1 MRINNIKTKGELTM
15 KKKVLFLALSAI
27 MLAFVFGCGGNG
39 NGSSGSSTVASSAQD
54 EGSTNLAPAADAGD
68 DKTVRPD
75 DLVNLDGTASSD
87 PDENYPLSY
96 AWQIITRPAG
106 SSATLS
112 DADTSTPSFTVD
124 MDGDYTIQLVVTDAL
139 GAESEPDTVVISTV
153 NSKPVANAGDDQF
166 LDTGPSTIQLDGS
179 QSFDPDDDPI
189 TYEWTLTSKPLGSF
203 ATLSDSTAPDPT
215 FDADILGTYIIQLVV
230 VDSFGLV
237 SEADEIVVTSENV
250 KPVADAG
257 GNQVV
262 LVGDTVFLDG
272 SGSYDANGNDLTYS
286 WSLVDKPEGSAAE
299 LSFPAAVDPI
309 FVADVEGI
317 YTVSLVVNDGIVDS
331 DPSNV
336 TILAIDADK
345 IDDFIDP
352 LMRAVIELNGLD
364 DGDFKHPSDRDVL
377 SQKIIV
383 VLLNYLKGNIDQ
395 SMLDKLTDDIG
406 GKMDGCAETG
416 DVDANDWIINCP
428 AQDKVYPYI
437 QDAIAALEVVLGL

>member
-1 MRINNIKTKGELTM
+1 M
-15 KKKVLFLALSAI
+15 KKKALLLFVSAI
-27 MLAFVFGCGGNG
+27 MLVFLFGCGGSG
-39 NGSSGSSTVASSAQD
+39 NGSSSSSAAATNPAD
-54 EGSTNLAPAADAGD
+54 ESPANFAPVADAGD
-68 DKTVRPD
+68 DQTVRPD

-96 AWQIITRPAG
+96 AWQINTRPAG

-112 DADTSTPSFTVD
+112 DADTPTPSFTVD

-139 GAESEPDTVVISTV
+139 GTESEPDTVVVSTV
-153 NSKPVANAGDDQF
+153 NSKPVANAGSDQF
-166 LDTGPSTIQLDGS
+166 LDTFPSTVQLDGS

-189 TYEWTLTSKPLGSF
+189 TYEWTITSKPEGSL
-203 ATLSDSTAPDPT
+203 ATLSDPTASDPT

-230 VDSFGLV
+230 TDSFGLV
-237 SEADEIVVTSENV
+237 SEADEVVVTSENV

-286 WSLVDKPEGSAAE
+286 WSLVDEPEGSESE
-299 LSFPAAVDPI
+299 LSFPETVDPI

-336 TILAIDADK
+336 AILAIDAGK

-352 LMRAVIELNGLD
+352 LMQIVIELNGLD
-364 DGDFKHPSDRDVL
+364 DGDFKHLGDGDVL
-377 SQKIIV
+377 TQKVIV
-383 VLLNYLKGNIDQ
+383 VLLNYLKGNIDE

-406 GKMDGCAETG
+406 GKMDGCAEIG

-428 AQDKVYPYI
+428 GQDKVYPYLEE
-437 QDAIAALEVVLGL
+437 AIAALEVILGM

>member
-1 MRINNIKTKGELTM
+1 M
-15 KKKVLFLALSAI
+15 KKKVLFFVLSAI
-27 MLAFVFGCGGNG
+27 MLAFLVGCGGSG
-39 NGSSGSSTVASSAQD
+39 NGSSSTAASSDQD
-54 EGSTNLAPAADAGD
+54 VGSTNLAPVADAGD

-87 PDENYPLSY
+87 SDENYPLSY
-96 AWQIITRPAG
+96 TWQIITQPAG
-106 SSATLS
+106 SSANLS
-112 DADTSTPSFTVD
+112 DADTSTPSFTLD
-124 MDGDYTIQLVVTDAL
+124 MNGDYTIQLVVTDAL
-139 GAESEPDTVVISTV
+139 GAESEPDTVIISTV

-189 TYEWTLTSKPLGSF
+189 TYEWTITSKPDGSF
-203 ATLSDSTAPDPT
+203 ATLSDSTTPDPT

-250 KPVADAG
+250 KPVADAE

-286 WSLVDKPEGSAAE
+286 WSLVDKPEGSSAE

-309 FVADVEGI
+309 FVADIEGI

-336 TILAIDADK
+336 TILAIDAEK

-352 LMRAVIELNGLD
+352 LMRAIIELNGLD
-364 DGDFKHPSDRDVL
+364 DGDFKHLSDRDVL
-377 SQKIIV
+377 TQKIIV

-395 SMLDKLTDDIG
+395 SMLDKLTEDLG
-406 GKMDGCAETG
+406 GKMDGCAEKG

-437 QDAIAALEVVLGL
+437 QEAIAALEVVLGL

>member
-1 MRINNIKTKGELTM
+1 M

-27 MLAFVFGCGGNG
+27 MLAFLVGCGGGG
-39 NGSSGSSTVASSAQD
+39 NGSSSTAASSPQD
-54 EGSTNLAPAADAGD
+54 VGSTNLVPVADPGD
-68 DKTVRPD
+68 DQTVRPD
-75 DLVNLDGTASSD
+75 DLVNLDGTVSSD
-87 PDENYPLSY
+87 PDENYPLSF
-96 AWQIITRPAG
+96 AWQIITQPAG

-124 MDGDYTIQLVVTDAL
+124 MEGDYTIQLVVTDAL

-153 NSKPVANAGDDQF
+153 NSKPVAHAGDDQF
-166 LDTGPSTIQLDGS
+166 LDAAPSTIQLDGS

-189 TYEWTLTSKPLGSF
+189 TYEWTITSKPNGSF
-203 ATLSDSTAPDPT
+203 ATLSDSYVPDPT
-215 FDADILGTYIIQLVV
+215 FDADILGTYMIQLVV

-299 LSFPAAVDPI
+299 LSFPTAVDPV

-317 YTVSLVVNDGIVDS
+317 YAVSLVVNDGIVDS

-336 TILAIDADK
+336 TILAIDADQ

-352 LMRAVIELNGLD
+352 LMRAIIELNGLD
-364 DGDFKHPSDRDVL
+364 DGDFKHLSDRDVL
-377 SQKIIV
+377 TQKIIV

-395 SMLDKLTDDIG
+395 NMLDKLTDDIA

-416 DVDANDWIINCP
+416 DVDGNDWIINCP

-437 QDAIAALEVVLGL
+437 QEAIAALEVILGT

>member
-1 MRINNIKTKGELTM
+1 M
-15 KKKVLFLALSAI
+15 KKKVLFFVLSAI
-27 MLAFVFGCGGNG
+27 MLAFLVGCGGSG
-39 NGSSGSSTVASSAQD
+39 NGSSNTAASSDQD
-54 EGSTNLAPAADAGD
+54 VGSTNLAPVADAGD

-87 PDENYPLSY
+87 SDENYPLSY
-96 AWQIITRPAG
+96 TWQIITQPAG
-106 SSATLS
+106 SSANLS
-112 DADTSTPSFTVD
+112 GADTSTPSFTVD

-139 GAESEPDTVVISTV
+139 GAESEPDTVIISTV

-166 LDTGPSTIQLDGS
+166 LDTGLSTIQLDGS

-189 TYEWTLTSKPLGSF
+189 TYEWTITSKPDGSF
-203 ATLSDSTAPDPT
+203 ATLSDSTTPDPT

-250 KPVADAG
+250 KPVADAE

-286 WSLVDKPEGSAAE
+286 WSLVDKPEGSSAE

-309 FVADVEGI
+309 FVADIEGI

-352 LMRAVIELNGLD
+352 LMRAIIELNGLD
-364 DGDFKHPSDRDVL
+364 DGDFKHLSDRDVL
-377 SQKIIV
+377 TKKIIV

-406 GKMDGCAETG
+406 GKMDGCAEKG

-437 QDAIAALEVVLGL
+437 QEAIAALEVVLGL

>member
-1 MRINNIKTKGELTM
+1 M
-15 KKKVLFLALSAI
+15 KKKVLFFVLSAI
-27 MLAFVFGCGGNG
+27 MLAVLVGCGGSG
-39 NGSSGSSTVASSAQD
+39 NGSSSTAASSDQD
-54 EGSTNLAPAADAGD
+54 VGSTNLAPVADAGD
-68 DKTVRPD
+68 DETVRPD
-75 DLVNLDGTASSD
+75 NLVNLDGTASSD
-87 PDENYPLSY
+87 LDENYPLSY
-96 AWQIITRPAG
+96 AWQIITQPSG
-106 SSATLS
+106 SLATLS

-124 MDGDYTIQLVVTDAL
+124 ADGDYTIQLVVTDAL
-139 GAESEPDTVVISTV
+139 GAESEVDTVVVSTV

-166 LDTGPSTIQLDGS
+166 LDTAPSTIQLDGS

-189 TYEWTLTSKPLGSF
+189 TYEWTITSEPNGSF
-203 ATLSDSTAPDPT
+203 ATLSDSTASNPT

-237 SEADEIVVTSENV
+237 SEVDEVVVTSENV

-272 SGSYDANGNDLTYS
+272 SGSYDVNGNDLTYS
-286 WSLVDKPEGSAAE
+286 WSLVDKPEGSTAE
-299 LSFPAAVDPI
+299 LSFPTAVDPI
-309 FVADVEGI
+309 FIADVEEI

-352 LMRAVIELNGLD
+352 LMRAIIELNELD
-364 DGDFKHPSDRDVL
+364 DGDFKHLSDRDVL
-377 SQKIIV
+377 TKKIIV

-395 SMLDKLTDDIG
+395 IMLDKLTDDIA

-416 DVDANDWIINCP
+416 DVDGNDWIINCP

-437 QDAIAALEVVLGL
+437 QEAIAALEVILGL

>member
-1 MRINNIKTKGELTM
+1 M
-15 KKKVLFLALSAI
+15 KKKVLFFVLSAI
-27 MLAFVFGCGGNG
+27 MLAFLVGCGGSG
-39 NGSSGSSTVASSAQD
+39 NGSSSTAASSDQD
-54 EGSTNLAPAADAGD
+54 VGSTNLAPVADAGD

-87 PDENYPLSY
+87 SDENYPLSY
-96 AWQIITRPAG
+96 TWQIITQPAG
-106 SSATLS
+106 SSANLS
-112 DADTSTPSFTVD
+112 DADTSTPSFTLD
-124 MDGDYTIQLVVTDAL
+124 MNGDYTIQLVVTDAL
-139 GAESEPDTVVISTV
+139 GAESEPDTVIISTV

-189 TYEWTLTSKPLGSF
+189 TYEWTITSKPDGSF
-203 ATLSDSTAPDPT
+203 ATLSDSTTPDPT

-250 KPVADAG
+250 KPVADAE

-286 WSLVDKPEGSAAE
+286 WSLVDKPEGSSAE

-309 FVADVEGI
+309 FVADIEGI

-336 TILAIDADK
+336 TILAIDAEK

-352 LMRAVIELNGLD
+352 LMRAIIELNGLD
-364 DGDFKHPSDRDVL
+364 DGDFKHLSDRDVL
-377 SQKIIV
+377 TQKIIV
-383 VLLNYLKGNIDQ
+383 LLLNYLKGNIDQ

-406 GKMDGCAETG
+406 GKIDGCAEKG

-437 QDAIAALEVVLGL
+437 QEAIAALEVVLGL

>member
-1 MRINNIKTKGELTM
+1 M
-15 KKKVLFLALSAI
+15 KKKVLFFVLSAI
-27 MLAFVFGCGGNG
+27 MLAFLVGCGGSG
-39 NGSSGSSTVASSAQD
+39 NGSSSTAASSDQD
-54 EGSTNLAPAADAGD
+54 VGSTNLAPVADAGD

-87 PDENYPLSY
+87 SDENYPLSY
-96 AWQIITRPAG
+96 TWQIITQPAG
-106 SSATLS
+106 SSANLS
-112 DADTSTPSFTVD
+112 DADTSTPSFTLD
-124 MDGDYTIQLVVTDAL
+124 MNGDYTIQLVVTDAL
-139 GAESEPDTVVISTV
+139 GAESEPDTVIISTV

-189 TYEWTLTSKPLGSF
+189 TYEWTITSKPDGSF
-203 ATLSDSTAPDPT
+203 ATLSDSTTPDPT

-250 KPVADAG
+250 KPVADAE

-286 WSLVDKPEGSAAE
+286 WSLVDKPEGSSAE

-309 FVADVEGI
+309 FVADIEGI

-336 TILAIDADK
+336 TILAIDAEK

-352 LMRAVIELNGLD
+352 LMRAIIELNGLD
-364 DGDFKHPSDRDVL
+364 DGDFKHLSDRDVL
-377 SQKIIV
+377 TQKIIV

-406 GKMDGCAETG
+406 GKIDGCAEKG

-437 QDAIAALEVVLGL
+437 QEAIAALEVVLGL

>member
-1 MRINNIKTKGELTM
+1 M
-15 KKKVLFLALSAI
+15 KKKVLFFVLSAI
-27 MLAFVFGCGGNG
+27 MLAFLVGCGGSG
-39 NGSSGSSTVASSAQD
+39 NGSSSTAASSDQD
-54 EGSTNLAPAADAGD
+54 VGSTNLAPVADAGD

-87 PDENYPLSY
+87 SDENYPLSY
-96 AWQIITRPAG
+96 TWQIITQPAG
-106 SSATLS
+106 SSANLS
-112 DADTSTPSFTVD
+112 DADTSTPSFTLD
-124 MDGDYTIQLVVTDAL
+124 MNGDYTIQLVVTDAL
-139 GAESEPDTVVISTV
+139 GAESEPDTVIISTV

-166 LDTGPSTIQLDGS
+166 LDTGSSTIQLDGS

-189 TYEWTLTSKPLGSF
+189 TYEWTITSKPDGSF
-203 ATLSDSTAPDPT
+203 ATLSDSTTPDPT

-286 WSLVDKPEGSAAE
+286 WSLVDKPEGSSAE

-309 FVADVEGI
+309 FVADMEGI

-352 LMRAVIELNGLD
+352 LMRAIIELNGLD
-364 DGDFKHPSDRDVL
+364 DGDFKHLSDSDVL
-377 SQKIIV
+377 TQKIIV

-406 GKMDGCAETG
+406 GKMDGCAEKG

-437 QDAIAALEVVLGL
+437 QEAIAALEVVLVGL

>member
-1 MRINNIKTKGELTM
+1 M
-15 KKKVLFLALSAI
+15 KKKVLFFVLSAI
-27 MLAFVFGCGGNG
+27 MLAFLVGCGGSG
-39 NGSSGSSTVASSAQD
+39 NGSSSTAASSDQD
-54 EGSTNLAPAADAGD
+54 VGSTNLAPVADAGD

-87 PDENYPLSY
+87 SDENYPLSY
-96 AWQIITRPAG
+96 TWQIITQPAG
-106 SSATLS
+106 SSANLS
-112 DADTSTPSFTVD
+112 DADTSTPSFTLD
-124 MDGDYTIQLVVTDAL
+124 MNGDYTIQLVVTDAL
-139 GAESEPDTVVISTV
+139 GAESEPDTVIISTV
-153 NSKPVANAGDDQF
+153 NSKPVANTGDDQF

-189 TYEWTLTSKPLGSF
+189 TYEWTITSKPDGSF
-203 ATLSDSTAPDPT
+203 ATLSDSTTPDPT

-250 KPVADAG
+250 KPVADAE

-286 WSLVDKPEGSAAE
+286 WSLVDKPEGSSAE

-309 FVADVEGI
+309 FVADIEGI

-336 TILAIDADK
+336 TILAIDAEK

-352 LMRAVIELNGLD
+352 LMRAIIELNGLD
-364 DGDFKHPSDRDVL
+364 DGDFKHLSDRDVL
-377 SQKIIV
+377 TQKIIV

-395 SMLDKLTDDIG
+395 SMLDKLTEDIG
-406 GKMDGCAETG
+406 GKMDGCAEKG

-437 QDAIAALEVVLGL
+437 QEAIAALEVVLGL

>member
-1 MRINNIKTKGELTM
+1 M
-15 KKKVLFLALSAI
+15 KKKVLFLFVSAI
-27 MLAFVFGCGGNG
+27 MVAFLFGCGGNG
-39 NGSSGSSTVASSAQD
+39 NGSNSSNAAATNPAD
-54 EGSTNLAPAADAGD
+54 ESPANLAPLADAGID
-68 DKTVRPD
+68 QTVRPD

-96 AWQIITRPAG
+96 AWQIINRPAG

-112 DADTSTPSFTVD
+112 DSDTPTPSFTVD
-124 MDGDYTIQLVVTDAL
+124 MDGDYTLQLVVTDAL
-139 GAESEPDTVVISTV
+139 GAESEPDTVVVSTV

-166 LDTGPSTIQLDGS
+166 LDTFPSTVQLDGS

-189 TYEWTLTSKPLGSF
+189 TYEWTITSKPDGSF
-203 ATLSDSTAPDPT
+203 ATLSDPSASDPT
-215 FDADILGTYIIQLVV
+215 FDADILGTYIIQLLVT
-230 VDSFGLV
+230 DSFGLV
-237 SEADEIVVTSENV
+237 SEADEVVVTSENV

-272 SGSYDANGNDLTYS
+272 SGSYDANGNDLTYR
-286 WSLVDKPEGSAAE
+286 WSLVDEPEGSAAE
-299 LSFPAAVDPI
+299 LSFPETVDPI

-317 YTVSLVVNDGIVDS
+317 YAVSLVVNDGVVDS

-336 TILAIDADK
+336 AILAIDAGK

-352 LMRAVIELNGLD
+352 LMQIVIELNGLD
-364 DGDFKHPSDRDVL
+364 DGDFKHLGDRDVL
-377 SQKIIV
+377 TQKVIV

-406 GKMDGCAETG
+406 GKMDGCAEIG

-428 AQDKVYPYI
+428 AQDKVYPYLEE
-437 QDAIAALEVVLGL
+437 AIAALEVILGL

>member
-1 MRINNIKTKGELTM
+1 M
-15 KKKVLFLALSAI
+15 KKKVLFFVLSAI
-27 MLAFVFGCGGNG
+27 MLAFLVGCGGSG
-39 NGSSGSSTVASSAQD
+39 NGSSSTAASSDQD
-54 EGSTNLAPAADAGD
+54 VGSTNLAPVADAGD

-87 PDENYPLSY
+87 SDENYPLSY
-96 AWQIITRPAG
+96 TWQIITQPAG
-106 SSATLS
+106 SSANLS
-112 DADTSTPSFTVD
+112 DADTSTPSFTLD
-124 MDGDYTIQLVVTDAL
+124 MNGDYTIQLVVTDAL
-139 GAESEPDTVVISTV
+139 GAESEPDTVIISTV

-189 TYEWTLTSKPLGSF
+189 TYEWTITSKPDGSF
-203 ATLSDSTAPDPT
+203 ATLSDSTTPDPT

-250 KPVADAG
+250 KPVADAE

-286 WSLVDKPEGSAAE
+286 WSLVDKPEGSSAE

-309 FVADVEGI
+309 FVADIEGI

-336 TILAIDADK
+336 TILAIDAEK

-352 LMRAVIELNGLD
+352 LMRAIIELNGLD
-364 DGDFKHPSDRDVL
+364 DGDFKHLSDRDVL
-377 SQKIIV
+377 TQKIIV
-383 VLLNYLKGNIDQ
+383 ALLNYLKGNIDQ
-395 SMLDKLTDDIG
+395 SMLDKLTEDIG
-406 GKMDGCAETG
+406 GKMDGCAEKG

-437 QDAIAALEVVLGL
+437 QEAIAALEVVLGL

>member
-1 MRINNIKTKGELTM
+1 M
-15 KKKVLFLALSAI
+15 KKKALLLFVSAI
-27 MLAFVFGCGGNG
+27 MLVFLFGCGGSG
-39 NGSSGSSTVASSAQD
+39 NGSSSSSAAATNPAD
-54 EGSTNLAPAADAGD
+54 ESPANFAPVADAGD
-68 DKTVRPD
+68 NETVRPD
-75 DLVNLDGTASSD
+75 DLVSLDGTASSD

-96 AWQIITRPAG
+96 SWQIITRPAG

-112 DADTSTPSFTVD
+112 DANTPTPSFTVD

-139 GAESEPDTVVISTV
+139 GAESEPDTVVVSTV
-153 NSKPVANAGDDQF
+153 NSKPVANAGGDQF
-166 LDTGPSTIQLDGS
+166 LDTFPSTVQLDGS

-189 TYEWTLTSKPLGSF
+189 TYEWAITSKPEGSL
-203 ATLSDSTAPDPT
+203 ATLSDPTASDPT

-230 VDSFGLV
+230 TDSFGLV
-237 SEADEIVVTSENV
+237 GEADEVVVTSENV

-286 WSLVDKPEGSAAE
+286 WSLVDEPKGSESE
-299 LSFPAAVDPI
+299 LSFPETVDPI
-309 FVADVEGI
+309 FVADIEGI

-331 DPSNV
+331 DSSNV
-336 TILAIDADK
+336 AILAIDAGK

-352 LMRAVIELNGLD
+352 LMQIVIELNGLD
-364 DGDFKHPSDRDVL
+364 DGDFKHLGDRDVFT
-377 SQKIIV
+377 QKVIV
-383 VLLNYLKGNIDQ
+383 VLLNYLKGNVDQ

-406 GKMDGCAETG
+406 GKVDGCAEIG

-428 AQDKVYPYI
+428 AQDKVYPYLEE
-437 QDAIAALEVVLGL
+437 AIAALEVILGL

>member
-1 MRINNIKTKGELTM
+1 M
-15 KKKVLFLALSAI
+15 KKKVLFFVLSAI
-27 MLAFVFGCGGNG
+27 MLAFLVGCGGSG
-39 NGSSGSSTVASSAQD
+39 NGSSNTAASSDQD
-54 EGSTNLAPAADAGD
+54 VGSTNLAPVADAGD

-87 PDENYPLSY
+87 SDENYPLSY
-96 AWQIITRPAG
+96 TWQIITQPAG
-106 SSATLS
+106 SSANLS
-112 DADTSTPSFTVD
+112 DADTSTPSFTLD
-124 MDGDYTIQLVVTDAL
+124 MNGDYTIQLVVTDAL
-139 GAESEPDTVVISTV
+139 GAESEPDTVIISTV

-179 QSFDPDDDPI
+179 QSFDPDDNPI
-189 TYEWTLTSKPLGSF
+189 TYEWTITSKPDGSF
-203 ATLSDSTAPDPT
+203 ATLSDSTTPDPT

-286 WSLVDKPEGSAAE
+286 WSLVDKPEGSSAE

-309 FVADVEGI
+309 FVADIEGI

-352 LMRAVIELNGLD
+352 LMRAIIELNGLD
-364 DGDFKHPSDRDVL
+364 DGDFKHLSDRDVL
-377 SQKIIV
+377 TQKIIV

-406 GKMDGCAETG
+406 GKMDGCAEKG

-437 QDAIAALEVVLGL
+437 QEAIAALEVVLGL

>member
-1 MRINNIKTKGELTM
+1 M
-15 KKKVLFLALSAI
+15 KKKVLFFVLSAI
-27 MLAFVFGCGGNG
+27 MLAFLVGCGGSG
-39 NGSSGSSTVASSAQD
+39 NGSSSTAASSDQD
-54 EGSTNLAPAADAGD
+54 VGSTNLAPVADAGD

-87 PDENYPLSY
+87 SDENYPLSY
-96 AWQIITRPAG
+96 TWQIITQPAG
-106 SSATLS
+106 SSANLS
-112 DADTSTPSFTVD
+112 DADTSTPSFTLD
-124 MDGDYTIQLVVTDAL
+124 MNGDYTIQLVVTDAL
-139 GAESEPDTVVISTV
+139 DAESEPDTVIISTV

-179 QSFDPDDDPI
+179 QSFDPDDNPI
-189 TYEWTLTSKPLGSF
+189 TYEWTITSKPDGSF
-203 ATLSDSTAPDPT
+203 ATLSDSTTPDPT

-286 WSLVDKPEGSAAE
+286 WSLVDKPEGSSAE

-309 FVADVEGI
+309 FVADIEGI

-352 LMRAVIELNGLD
+352 LMRAIIELNGLD
-364 DGDFKHPSDRDVL
+364 DGDFKHLSDRDVL
-377 SQKIIV
+377 TQKIIV

-395 SMLDKLTDDIG
+395 GMLDKLTDDIG
-406 GKMDGCAETG
+406 GKMDGCAEKG

-437 QDAIAALEVVLGL
+437 QEAIAALEVILGL

>member
-1 MRINNIKTKGELTM
+1 M
-15 KKKVLFLALSAI
+15 KKKVLFFVLSAI
-27 MLAFVFGCGGNG
+27 MLAFLVGCGGSG
-39 NGSSGSSTVASSAQD
+39 NGSSSTAASSDQD
-54 EGSTNLAPAADAGD
+54 VGSTNLAPVADAGD

-87 PDENYPLSY
+87 SDENYPLSY
-96 AWQIITRPAG
+96 TWQIITQPAG
-106 SSATLS
+106 SSANLS
-112 DADTSTPSFTVD
+112 DADTSTPSFTLD
-124 MDGDYTIQLVVTDAL
+124 MNGDYTIQLVVTDAL
-139 GAESEPDTVVISTV
+139 GAESEPDTVIISTV

-189 TYEWTLTSKPLGSF
+189 TYEWTITSKPDGSF
-203 ATLSDSTAPDPT
+203 ATLSDSTTPDPT
-215 FDADILGTYIIQLVV
+215 FDANILGTYIIQLVV

-250 KPVADAG
+250 KPVADAE

-286 WSLVDKPEGSAAE
+286 WSLVDKPEGSSAE

-309 FVADVEGI
+309 FVADIEGI

-336 TILAIDADK
+336 TILAIDAEK

-352 LMRAVIELNGLD
+352 LMRAIIELNGLD
-364 DGDFKHPSDRDVL
+364 DGDFKHLSDRDVL
-377 SQKIIV
+377 TQKIIV

-395 SMLDKLTDDIG
+395 SMLDKLTEDIG
-406 GKMDGCAETG
+406 GKMDGCAEKG

-437 QDAIAALEVVLGL
+437 QEAIAALEVVLGL

>member
-1 MRINNIKTKGELTM
+1 M

-27 MLAFVFGCGGNG
+27 MLAFLVGCGGG
-39 NGSSGSSTVASSAQD
+39 SNGSSTTAASSPQD
-54 EGSTNLAPAADAGD
+54 VGSTNLAPVADAGD
-68 DKTVRPD
+68 DQTVRPD

-87 PDENYPLSY
+87 TDENYPLSY
-96 AWQIITRPAG
+96 AWEIIIQPAG

-124 MDGDYTIQLVVTDAL
+124 ADGDYTIQLVVTDAL
-139 GAESEPDTVVISTV
+139 GAESEPGTVVVSTV
-153 NSKPVANAGDDQF
+153 NSKPVAHAGDDQF
-166 LDTGPSTIQLDGS
+166 LDAAPSTIQLDGS

-189 TYEWTLTSKPLGSF
+189 TYEWTITSKPDGSF
-203 ATLSDSTAPDPT
+203 ATLSDSNVPDPT
-215 FDADILGTYIIQLVV
+215 FDADILGTYMIQLVV

-237 SEADEIVVTSENV
+237 SDADEIVVTSENV

-272 SGSYDANGNDLTYS
+272 SGSYDLNGNDLTYS

-299 LSFPAAVDPI
+299 LSFPTAVDPV

-352 LMRAVIELNGLD
+352 LMRAIIELNGLD
-364 DGDFKHPSDRDVL
+364 DGDFKHLSDRDVL
-377 SQKIIV
+377 TQKIIV

-395 SMLDKLTDDIG
+395 NMLDKLTDDIA

-416 DVDANDWIINCP
+416 DVDGNDWIINCP
-428 AQDKVYPYI
+428 AQDKVHPYI
-437 QDAIAALEVVLGL
+437 QEAIAALEVILGL

>member
-1 MRINNIKTKGELTM
+1 M
-15 KKKVLFLALSAI
+15 KKKVLFFVLSAI
-27 MLAFVFGCGGNG
+27 MLAFLVGCGGSG
-39 NGSSGSSTVASSAQD
+39 NGSSSTAASSDQD
-54 EGSTNLAPAADAGD
+54 VGSTNLAPVADAGD

-87 PDENYPLSY
+87 SDENYPLSY
-96 AWQIITRPAG
+96 TWQIITQPAG
-106 SSATLS
+106 SSANLS
-112 DADTSTPSFTVD
+112 DADTSTPSFTLD
-124 MDGDYTIQLVVTDAL
+124 MNGDYTIQLVVTDAL
-139 GAESEPDTVVISTV
+139 GAESEPDTVIISTV

-189 TYEWTLTSKPLGSF
+189 TYEWTITSKPDGSF
-203 ATLSDSTAPDPT
+203 ATLSDSTTPDPT

-250 KPVADAG
+250 KPVADAE

-286 WSLVDKPEGSAAE
+286 WSLVDKPEGSSAE

-309 FVADVEGI
+309 FVADIEGI

-336 TILAIDADK
+336 TILAIDAEK

-352 LMRAVIELNGLD
+352 LMRAIIELNGLD
-364 DGDFKHPSDRDVL
+364 DGDFKHLSDRDVL
-377 SQKIIV
+377 TQKIIV

-395 SMLDKLTDDIG
+395 SMLDKLTEDIG
-406 GKMDGCAETG
+406 GKMDGCAEKG

-437 QDAIAALEVVLGL
+437 QEAIAALEVVLGL